1 VSADKQQ
8 ELDLPT
14 VKVEQVEP
22 QKERPEKQEKNR
34 PMSQISGV
42 RKLKHTNSFTG
53 IVPKYGVDT
62 PHAEELGKVRDD
74 DDDDV
79 DGGDVVVVVVMMM
92 MMLMMMMMMMWW
104 W

>member
-1 VSADKQQ
+1 MVLFWYVADKQQ

-22 QKERPEKQEKNR
+22 QKERPPVEKDR

-53 IVPKYGVDT
+53 IVPKHGVDT
-62 PHAEELGKVRDD
+62 VHTEELGKVSI
-74 DDDDV
+74 
-79 DGGDVVVVVVMMM
+79 
-92 MMLMMMMMMMWW
+92 LLSIYL
-104 W
+104 